1 MLTSYSCIGNRVRSV
16 IRDPATAAP
25 GIIGSLK
32 FSQEKLFFFISKKK
46 VREKWKIFFHLLIKI
61 PNITMMLEAHC
72 TFRNNL
78 LKLPTK
84 YGNILDKPMIVPL
97 KRSRN
102 DLTKISHV

>member
-46 VREKWKIFFHLLIKI
+46 KLEKSGKFSFIYS
-61 PNITMMLEAHC
+61 
-72 TFRNNL
+72 
-78 LKLPTK
+78 LKFPT
-84 YGNILDKPMIVPL
+84 
-97 KRSRN
+97 
-102 DLTKISHV
+102 